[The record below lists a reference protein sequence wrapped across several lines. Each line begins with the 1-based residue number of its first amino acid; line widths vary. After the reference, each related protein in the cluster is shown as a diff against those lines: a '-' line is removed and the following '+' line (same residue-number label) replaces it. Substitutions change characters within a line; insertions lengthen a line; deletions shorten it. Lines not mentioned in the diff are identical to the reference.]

1 MKEKRLAKES
11 VFALGIVRGQID
23 ERALLC
29 EGYDFVRGLVG
40 DGFVGTYAV
49 YLSCEEKLLVVAGV
63 AGEEE

>member
-11 VFALGIVRGQID
+11 VFALGIVRGQVD

-40 DGFVGTYAV
+40 DEFAGAYSV
-49 YLSCEEKLLVVAGV
+49 YLSCEKKLLVVAGV
-63 AGEEE
+63 AREEK